1 MSRETFFP
9 RTTKMVTPERS
20 ESEKKPAIRSKR
32 DEIIAE
38 RLRKAEEQAR
48 ALADYQVTQAELREK
63 EKALRALD
71 VFLSQLM
78 TQNELL
84 ESYLKKVSKT
94 KYEEVMKEVEASQK
108 MEVGGKVPS
117 FYEIRKHAT
126 VMNQASQGGE
136 KLTETD
142 LKQIAAQM
150 MDALSAER
158 QELVKEYEEAI
169 EAEQAQL
176 DEIDMDIDEVKKE
189 TYEFKRDVIVGGE
202 NPRTGKIALEKVERF
217 LMECVANKEMQ
228 LQKLQRNNKMLKHN
242 TIKLE
247 TALKN
252 KEDKGEMLNA
262 IDFDQLKIENQ
273 QFLEKI
279 DERNSELLKLKLTTG
294 RTVQVM
300 NSLKAKLQQLMD
312 HQQFLRDAIADREES
327 SHRVVDDL
335 VKVRALSESVE
346 RQVKD
351 LKLEKDD
358 PEAPQVMEYIRTK
371 ADVHDLEK
379 AVLDWERKREILLL
393 ERQRLRPAKRG
404 TTRLSSQGNDSRPA
418 SRPAKDLSLF
428 AE

>member
-1 MSRETFFP
+1 M
-9 RTTKMVTPERS
+9 
-20 ESEKKPAIRSKR
+20 
-32 DEIIAE
+32 
-38 RLRKAEEQAR
+38 
-48 ALADYQVTQAELREK
+48 
-63 EKALRALD
+63 
-71 VFLSQLM
+71 
-78 TQNELL
+78 
-84 ESYLKKVSKT
+84 
-94 KYEEVMKEVEASQK
+94 
-108 MEVGGKVPS
+108 
-117 FYEIRKHAT
+117 
-126 VMNQASQGGE
+126 
-136 KLTETD
+136 
-142 LKQIAAQM
+142 
-150 MDALSAER
+150 
-158 QELVKEYEEAI
+158 
-169 EAEQAQL
+169 
-176 DEIDMDIDEVKKE
+176 
-189 TYEFKRDVIVGGE
+189 
-202 NPRTGKIALEKVERF
+202 
-217 LMECVANKEMQ
+217 
-228 LQKLQRNNKMLKHN
+228 
-242 TIKLE
+242 
-247 TALKN
+247 
-252 KEDKGEMLNA
+252 
-262 IDFDQLKIENQ
+262 
-273 QFLEKI
+273 
-279 DERNSELLKLKLTTG
+279 KLTTG

>member
-1 MSRETFFP
+1 MYAP
-9 RTTKMVTPERS
+9 
-20 ESEKKPAIRSKR
+20 
-32 DEIIAE
+32 
-38 RLRKAEEQAR
+38 
-48 ALADYQVTQAELREK
+48 
-63 EKALRALD
+63 
-71 VFLSQLM
+71 SQ
-78 TQNELL
+78 
-84 ESYLKKVSKT
+84 T
-94 KYEEVMKEVEASQK
+94 KYEEVMKEVEASQV